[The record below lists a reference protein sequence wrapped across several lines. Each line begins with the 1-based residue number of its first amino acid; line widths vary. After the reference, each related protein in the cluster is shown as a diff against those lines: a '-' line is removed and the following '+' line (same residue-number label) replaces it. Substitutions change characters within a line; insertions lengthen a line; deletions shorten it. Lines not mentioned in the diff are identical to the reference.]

1 VQTRP
6 SVKKALGEMAEALA
20 AMNRGGR

>member
-6 SVKKALGEMAEALA
+6 SVKKALGEMGEALA